1 MMVESVYP
9 TLQDG
14 KVIQAQVQS
23 SDGTQAQ
30 VQSDAIPNFMEDKV
44 KLVQKDLVHYKKI
57 KSKWSVANTTL
68 RTCGISLASLL
79 AAATAATAPLS
90 VPIAIPILLA
100 GVSGANI
107 TFAELMIKSF
117 TGKRKRY
124 FREKCDYI
132 KSYLDKME
140 VLLLKSQV
148 TPTKFKLFQELLKEY
163 GSETRLK
170 SAIKSKDL
178 KKIQKKAKSKFESSR
193 RIYCSTRLFRSFNKQ

>member
-1 MMVESVYP
+1 MDEQLYP
-9 TLQDG
+9 KTT
-14 KVIQAQVQS
+14 QAQVQS
-23 SDGTQAQ
+23 SDG
-30 VQSDAIPNFMEDKV
+30 VSRGMLNFMEDKV
-44 KLVQKDLVHYKKI
+44 KQVQKDLARYKKI

-68 RTCGISLASLL
+68 RTTCGISLASLL

-90 VPIAIPILLA
+90 VPIAIPIVLA

-107 TFAELMIKSF
+107 AFTKLMIKSF

-140 VLLLKSQV
+140 VLLLKIKEDGRV
-148 TPTKFKLFQELLKEY
+148 TPTEFKLFQELLKEY
-163 GSETRLK
+163 ESETRLT

-178 KKIQKKAKSKFESSR
+178 K
-193 RIYCSTRLFRSFNKQ
+193 